1 MYICRNKNENDMK
14 TFNYY
19 YGNQPITKSEF
30 ERNVPE
36 NWQEQIENYEFSY
49 GYFKA
54 VERD

>member
-1 MYICRNKNENDMK
+1 VSRFEKQNERDMK
-14 TFNYY
+14 AFNYY

-36 NWQEQIENYEFSY
+36 NWQEQIENFEFSY

>member
-1 MYICRNKNENDMK
+1 MK

-36 NWQEQIENYEFSY
+36 NWREQIENYEFSY